1 MKGQS
6 NNSDQIRDWIK
17 NLAMSASSPPALFT
31 LGKNTFIYIYIYIY
45 NLYIY
50 NIYIYIIHLYIYIY
64 IYIYI

>member
-45 NLYIY
+45 IIYIY
-50 NIYIYIIHLYIYIY
+50 NIYI
-64 IYIYI
+64 